1 MRSIIWFFFLPTCV
15 SFLCACVFY
24 ALRDEANQPE
34 HAQGWLGGKS
44 YWLFLLLLL
53 FMILKF
59 PGDNDKSKVHTLRV
73 HWGYSFGSPG
83 KKKKKAS
90 PGKDYM
96 FGTLTWLERDLV
108 NFVSRVQNLKLTVV
122 TCGNHKYP
130 NLEVLADAHNNIT
143 IYEVWG
149 KEDPDQVDSCVEAEE
164 T

>member
-1 MRSIIWFFFLPTCV
+1 MRSVIWFFFLPTCV
-15 SFLCACVFY
+15 SFLCAYVFY

-59 PGDNDKSKVHTLRV
+59 PGDNDKSK
-73 HWGYSFGSPG
+73 
-83 KKKKKAS
+83 KKKKAS

-108 NFVSRVQNLKLTVV
+108 NFVSRVRNLKLTMV
-122 TCGNHKYP
+122 TCGNHKCP